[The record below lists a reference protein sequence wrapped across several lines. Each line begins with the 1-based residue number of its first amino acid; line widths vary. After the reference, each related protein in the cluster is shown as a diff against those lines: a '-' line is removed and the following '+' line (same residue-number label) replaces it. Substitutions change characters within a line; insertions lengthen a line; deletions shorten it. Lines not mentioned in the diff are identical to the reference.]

1 MIHDDEPNVGRRAL
15 LGGISAAAVAG
26 LAVGNVSAQGRSPNQ
41 KFQPAVHPQDIWMDE
56 LAGNHRVF
64 IDSSS
69 ASGGGAA
76 IWYANNVIKAHME
89 SYDGQSED
97 YAMIVCFRHMSTT
110 YAFDD
115 AIWNKYGH
123 LFNRNADPVQ
133 RTNPLNTAG
142 PASGG
147 NDIAGSV
154 ALGIQFAVCRRATRR
169 FAGMLAQATGGDMD
183 EVFDE
188 LIAGAIPNSH
198 FVPAGVVA
206 ATRAQEF
213 GYSFL
218 YAE

>member
-1 MIHDDEPNVGRRAL
+1 MKQDDEPNVGRRAL
-15 LGGISAAAVAG
+15 LGGISAVAVAG
-26 LAVGNVSAQGRSPNQ
+26 LATGNVSAQNRSANQ
-41 KFQPAVHPQDIWMDE
+41 KLQPAVHPQDVWMDE

-69 ASGGGAA
+69 ASGGGSA
-76 IWYANNVIKAHME
+76 IWYANNVIKAHVE
-89 SYDGQSED
+89 SYDGRSED
-97 YAMIVCFRHMSTT
+97 YAMIVCFRHMSTS

-123 LFNRNADPVQ
+123 LLNRNADPVQ

-147 NDIAGSV
+147 NNIAGSV

-169 FAGMLAQATGGDMD
+169 IAGMLAQATGGDVD
-183 EVFDE
+183 EVFSE
-188 LIAGAIPNSH
+188 LMAGAIPNSH